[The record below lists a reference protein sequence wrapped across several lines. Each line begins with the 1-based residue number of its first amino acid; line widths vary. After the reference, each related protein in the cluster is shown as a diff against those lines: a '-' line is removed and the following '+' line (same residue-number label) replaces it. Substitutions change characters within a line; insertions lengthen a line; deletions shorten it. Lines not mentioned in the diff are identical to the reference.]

1 MLEVQA
7 VSAAYPM
14 IKSKKIHQDDYRIP
28 EKSPKRMLK
37 LSDDYEEEH
46 DDTAPSEHI
55 DIHA

>member
-14 IKSKKIHQDDYRIP
+14 KKSKKIHKDDDRMP
-28 EKSPKRMLK
+28 EKKPQRKLK
-37 LSDDYEEEH
+37 LSDDYEEDH
-46 DDTAPSEHI
+46 DDSAPSEHI

>member
-14 IKSKKIHQDDYRIP
+14 KKSKKIHKDDYRMP
-28 EKSPKRMLK
+28 EKSPKRKLK

-46 DDTAPSEHI
+46 DDTTPSEHI

>member
-14 IKSKKIHQDDYRIP
+14 KKSKKIHKDDRMP
-28 EKSPKRMLK
+28 EKKPQRKLK
-37 LSDDYEEEH
+37 LSADYEEEH
-46 DDTAPSEHI
+46 DDSAPSEHI